1 MMDVSVTVAISVKL
15 KPENVE
21 TLQTMKKTMENQ
33 FKVIFKNYSQLS
45 LRNSAITI
53 MVVCSRNMASL
64 TEF

>member
-33 FKVIFKNYSQLS
+33 FKVIARNYSQLS
-45 LRNSAITI
+45 LRKSAITI

-64 TEF
+64 TKF